1 MRSDALTRRLNT
13 SINAWVT
20 SCFSV
25 TRLCPTLCNPMNCS
39 MPGLPVPHHL
49 LELSLPKFMSI
60 ELVTPSNHFILCHPL
75 LLLPSVIPSIRV
87 FVKELALYTR
97 WPYYSSFSIRPPNEY
112 PGLISPRTE
121 VWLPCCPRD
130 FKSLLQHHELKASI
144 LQCLPFFM
152 VQLSHY
158 DSHHTWLLEKSQLW
172 LHRSVSAKWCLCF
185 LVCCL
190 DLSWASQVALVVK
203 ILPEKAGNIRYPV
216 FNPWVKKNTWKRPQK
231 PTLVFLVGEP
241 NTERSQVG
249 YSPVGCKE
257 LDTIEVT

>member
-1 MRSDALTRRLNT
+1 MNRTVNKKGMNIVAVQSLSCVHLFGTPWTAACQT
-13 SINAWVT
+13 SLSSTIPP
-20 SCFSV
+20 SV
-25 TRLCPTLCNPMNCS
+25 LKL
-39 MPGLPVPHHL
+39 
-49 LELSLPKFMSI
+49 MSI

-144 LQCLPFFM
+144 LQCSPFFM

-158 DSHHTWLLEKSQLW
+158 DSHHT
-172 LHRSVSAKWCLCF
+172 
-185 LVCCL
+185 
-190 DLSWASQVALVVK
+190 
-203 ILPEKAGNIRYPV
+203 
-216 FNPWVKKNTWKRPQK
+216 
-231 PTLVFLVGEP
+231 
-241 NTERSQVG
+241 
-249 YSPVGCKE
+249 
-257 LDTIEVT
+257 